1 MPDHA
6 VRLLTASCSESNTG
20 MCSWSFEVTGSSRKV
35 YRDAAQRPAA
45 GLADVIESAHDL
57 TEPVAIDGSHFRLHA
72 VEV

>member
-1 MPDHA
+1 
-6 VRLLTASCSESNTG
+6 